1 MSDVSKVI
9 LHRKSEFGLT
19 IIIIILSG
27 ASASLLIFG
36 PLGIIPYA
44 TYRDVA
50 IVPSVIAIF
59 AIGILARSKFPR
71 ITNRLFVGMAAGA
84 IASFALEAIR
94 IPGYMFAKWMPMDS
108 MISLPG
114 LLLTEKITSLSEI
127 KQTIMQSGVPM
138 NLYYAPLDAFIA
150 GGLWHFWNGATFGII
165 YALIIGKGK
174 WWYGMIWAF
183 IIEIG
188 MMFAPYLIIMKG
200 PFGIEHMDG
209 YNIFVIT
216 LIAHLAFGA
225 VLGILVQKWKKDYE
239 PIITKNDDKV
249 VFQIKCADCGCL
261 PEECNLSPSVK
272 ECPNCSWDECC
283 CWATIVNK

>member
-1 MSDVSKVI
+1 MSNI
-9 LHRKSEFGLT
+9 LQKTKAEHGL
-19 IIIIILSG
+19 IIIVIILSG
-27 ASASLLIFG
+27 ASSSLLIFG
-36 PLGIIPYA
+36 PLEIISYA
-44 TYRDVA
+44 TYRDVV
-50 IVPSVIAIF
+50 IVPSVIVIF
-59 AIGILARSKFPR
+59 AIGILSRSKFPY
-71 ITNRLFVGMAAGA
+71 ITNRLFVGMGAGA

-94 IPGYMFAKWMPMDS
+94 IPGYMFAKWIPMDS
-108 MISLPG
+108 MISFPG
-114 LLLTEKITSLSEI
+114 LLLTEKITSLSEV

-165 YALIIGKGK
+165 YALLIGKGK

-209 YNIFVIT
+209 YNIFIIT

-225 VLGILVQKWKKDYE
+225 VLGIIVQKWKAPLK
-239 PIITKNDDKV
+239 
-249 VFQIKCADCGCL
+249 A
-261 PEECNLSPSVK
+261 
-272 ECPNCSWDECC
+272 
-283 CWATIVNK
+283 